1 MKQKILWF
9 DLALCSVWA
18 LAVLGCKSWCG
29 LSAHLLILL
38 TVIFRVTTAFVLQRR
53 EKRGWI
59 TLAMF
64 MGLTALFVGL
74 GHDLAIPDLC
84 CYPFYMLGI
93 EFAPM
98 AYTLINCAVVAWLW
112 VIPFMVYII
121 CLFRR
126 RLAKTKLTYKDLA
139 GAILWHDKRART
151 YSLMMFVAVLSLYAG
166 LAMDMQV
173 CWITCIAAPT
183 LSLWLLVRHYQME
196 TGRLWLIV
204 VAMAIFYHAQT
215 HSGLVRIS
223 MLGMSLIIVAYM
235 CNFFYRNKGM
245 LTLAAFAT
253 VYIGM
258 LLPSLSI
265 GHNQYTCINYS
276 RKGFYTFEPYRGIFF
291 VTNSTGEKIGLR
303 DRYGLLVEPK
313 YEDICWYGQER
324 LFVEAELRKNGY
336 TTNYDVCANSL
347 INGDDISHE
356 LQDDICG
363 IVENH
368 VLDQAYDYNER
379 IEVKVRDCLTDKFV
393 SHVKA
398 MNNNGVSYDYATAP
412 YISEDTADVKSGD
425 FVCDTFVQIG
435 VPKQVL
441 CYSFDVTRD
450 TTAIYNISIKTVR
463 NKMSQCKELVE
474 LKDKI
479 AERLKN
485 NKYKNIR

>member
-9 DLALCSVWA
+9 DLALCSVCA
-18 LAVLGCKSWCG
+18 LVVLGCKSWWSS
-29 LSAHLLILL
+29 SAHLLILL
-38 TVIFRVTTAFVLQRR
+38 TVIFRIAISFVLQRR

-64 MGLTALFVGL
+64 MGLTVLFVGF
-74 GHDLAIPDLC
+74 GHALAIPDLC
-84 CYPFYMLGI
+84 RYPFYMLGI

-98 AYTLINCAVVAWLW
+98 AYTLINCAVVIWLW
-112 VIPFMVYII
+112 VIPFIIYII

-126 RLAKTKLTYKDLA
+126 RFTKTELTYKDLA

-183 LSLWLLVRHYQME
+183 LSLWLLARHYQME

-223 MLGMSLIIVAYM
+223 MLGMSLVIVAYM
-235 CNFFYRNKGM
+235 CSSFYRNKGM
-245 LTLAAFAT
+245 LTLAAIAT

-265 GHNQYTCINYS
+265 GNNQYTCINYS
-276 RKGFYTFEPYRGIFF
+276 RKGFYTFEPCRGIFF
-291 VTNSTGEKIGLR
+291 VTDATGEKVGLR
-303 DRYGLLVEPK
+303 DRYGLLVEPE
-313 YEDICWYGQER
+313 YEDICWHGQGWR
-324 LFVEAELRKNGY
+324 FGEAELRKNGY
-336 TTNYDVCANSL
+336 TIYYNVCSNSL
-347 INGDDISHE
+347 SNEGDISHE
-356 LQDDICG
+356 LQDDICD
-363 IVENH
+363 IVESH
-368 VLDQAYDYNER
+368 VLNQAYDYNER
-379 IEVKVRDCLTDKFV
+379 IELKVRDCLTDRFV
-393 SHVKA
+393 SHIKA
-398 MNNNGVSYDYATAP
+398 MNNNGVSYDYTTAP
-412 YISEDTADVKSGD
+412 YISEDTAAVKSGD
-425 FVCDTFVQIG
+425 FVCDTLVLVG

-450 TTAIYNISIKTVR
+450 STSIYNISIKTAR

-479 AERLKN
+479 AERLTN
-485 NKYKNIR
+485 NR